1 MTAAKT
7 LIVGLVTGII
17 ALGTI
22 KEMKTPRK
30 GGGLI
35 TTINDLNIPGTYGI
49 SAEKLARQT
58 GLYHQSIYLS
68 DQFIITNSEQGDT
81 FWIQRVFGYKNPR
94 IISKVPLGLPLKGVS
109 KTANSFLL
117 GLKELDPFPEEQ
129 EQDSAI
135 TPDADMLAPV
145 HPVAMTTAEEVVP
158 VTPSVENF
166 LPEGIKTL
174 RYGAQ
179 GKYVTKLHIS
189 LENKGYQINQL
200 EIKSQFFGKT
210 TEQSVRDFQR
220 KRNFSVDGIVGE
232 RTMVMLGLREG
243 IPAPQNNAVISSKK
257 ETPQKNEKA
266 WKPQIPTAPIQQP
279 VLPLPERKGKTLKKS
294 YITASR

>member
-35 TTINDLNIPGTYGI
+35 TTINDLNIPQTYGI

-58 GLYHQSIYLS
+58 GLYHQPIYLS
-68 DQFIITNSEQGDT
+68 DEFIITNSEQGDT
-81 FWIQRVFGYKNPR
+81 FWIQRIFGYKSPR
-94 IISKVPLGLPLKGVS
+94 IISKVPLGLPLKGIS

-117 GLKELDPFPEEQ
+117 GLEKLDPFPAEQ

-135 TPDADMLAPV
+135 TPDADMLASV
-145 HPVAMTTAEEVVP
+145 QPVAMTTAEEVAP
-158 VTPSVENF
+158 VTTSENF

-189 LENKGYQINQL
+189 LENKGYQINRL
-200 EIKSQFFGKT
+200 EIESQFFGKT
-210 TEQSVRDFQR
+210 TELSVRDVQR
-220 KRNFSVDGIVGE
+220 KSGFAIDGVVGE
-232 RTMVMLGLREG
+232 RTMIALGLRRG
-243 IPAPQNNAVISSKK
+243 IAPPQNNVVTSSKK
-257 ETPQKNEKA
+257 ETPQKDEKA
-266 WKPQIPTAPIQQP
+266 WKPQIPTVPIQQP
-279 VLPLPERKGKTLKKS
+279 VLPERKGKTLKKS
-294 YITASR
+294 LLTASK